1 MKKLNDLDV
10 RLWLGGRGNFHIDQC
25 IDILV
30 DIVNGDYTADQLKQ
44 DILDNHQLYDM
55 KISSPNLSPGVIV
68 IAKYPNSK
76 FISSIIRDYPTF
88 CFGLPKQL
96 FEIVEI

>member
-30 DIVNGDYTADQLKQ
+30 DIANGDYKADQLKQ
-44 DILDNHQLYDM
+44 DILFNKDM
-55 KISSPNLSPGVIV
+55 LGNYFKNPYQDTEAV
-68 IAKYPNSK
+68 
-76 FISSIIRDYPTF
+76 
-88 CFGLPKQL
+88 
-96 FEIVEI
+96 